1 MLAMSDHAQLR
12 VAQRSLPSQ
21 AIEYIVEH
29 GQSFHRAGVLFY
41 FLRSRDV
48 PVYDRCN
55 ENITRLVGTAVVLS
69 KDRQT
74 VITIWRNSQR
84 GLKHI
89 KRKPRYST
97 SSPHY
102 ISLASLG

>member
-1 MLAMSDHAQLR
+1 MLVMSDHAQLR
-12 VAQRSLPSQ
+12 VAQRSLPNQ

-48 PVYDRCN
+48 PTYDRHN
-55 ENITRLVGTAVVLS
+55 EHIMRLVGTAVVIS
-69 KDRQT
+69 KDHQT

-89 KRKPRYST
+89 KCKSRYST
-97 SSPHY
+97 TRSQC